1 MARNTPCVSSI
12 SISSRRRTTAPVTR
26 RATSCCARS
35 RPCCWRAC
43 ANAIR
48 WRGWAAMDSAC
59 CSPIARPTRS
69 LRSPRPSSRRYVT
82 IVLCGKDRPSIS
94 ARASASCRSA
104 RPRPRHPTCCAKPI
118 SPVTAPS
125 TAAGI
130 APISGRRGVH
140 RSARCCAWKTYGPRC
155 AAIWFKSNI
164 SAWRSL
170 TPHRHLPEHYEL
182 YSRLL
187 NAAGEHT
194 LPSVFIPAA
203 ERYRTMDR
211 IDRWVI
217 RAALGHGPRLLAGHD
232 DRLLFINL
240 SATTL
245 ADEAWL
251 DFLAEELAQATDSS
265 RQLCFEIKEDVA
277 AQLSGRAA
285 RLFDALREMGCRIA
299 LDDYGSGALS
309 FSLLKRFAVDY
320 L

>member
-1 MARNTPCVSSI
+1 MPQHTDI
-12 SISSRRRTTAPVTR
+12 Y
-26 RATSCCARS
+26 
-35 RPCCWRAC
+35 
-43 ANAIR
+43 
-48 WRGWAAMDSAC
+48 
-59 CSPIARPTRS
+59 S
-69 LRSPRPSSRRYVT
+69 LQ
-82 IVLCGKDRPSIS
+82 K
-94 ARASASCRSA
+94 
-104 RPRPRHPTCCAKPI
+104 
-118 SPVTAPS
+118 
-125 TAAGI
+125 TAAGE
-130 APISGRRGVH
+130 R
-140 RSARCCAWKTYGPRC
+140 
-155 AAIWFKSNI
+155 
-164 SAWRSL
+164 
-170 TPHRHLPEHYEL
+170 
-182 YSRLL
+182 
-187 NAAGEHT
+187 T
-194 LPSVFIPAA
+194 LHSVFIPAA

-217 RAALGHGPRLLAGHD
+217 RAALAEGPRLLAGHD

-251 DFLAEELAQATDSS
+251 DFLAEELALATDSS